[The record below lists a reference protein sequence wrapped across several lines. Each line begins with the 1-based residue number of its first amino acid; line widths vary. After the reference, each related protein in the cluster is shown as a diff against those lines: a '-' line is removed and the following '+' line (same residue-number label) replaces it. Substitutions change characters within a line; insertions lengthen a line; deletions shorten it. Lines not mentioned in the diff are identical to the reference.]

1 MTEAMTKRFTENAK
15 RVISS
20 SLALAK
26 ELGHTYI
33 GSEHLLLGI
42 LSDSSSSATK
52 LLNGRGVT
60 FADTKKRIIELVG
73 MGCKS
78 TLSTEDM
85 TPTCKKVL
93 MSSSSQVKSTLYNF
107 IGTEH
112 ILLALLKEDCVGT
125 RLIEAVGVDI
135 PELCT
140 CLDGMYCRVYEETA
154 AEVEVIPTKKNTP
167 NLDKNAINLTEKA
180 LSGKIDPVIGRE
192 KEEERLIGILLRRSK
207 NNPCLIGEAGVGK
220 TAIVESVASRI
231 AFGNIPGELADKR
244 IMALDMSTLVAGTKY
259 RGEFEEKIKNIIAE
273 VSQADDV
280 ILFIDELH
288 TIVGAGAA
296 EGAID
301 ASNILK
307 PALARGEIRLIGAT
321 TLKEYKKSVEKDS
334 ALERRF
340 QPVYIKEPTE
350 EECLSILE
358 GLKEKYENFHNVNI
372 CDEAIKSA
380 VMLSSRYI
388 SDRFLPDK
396 AIDLI
401 DEAAAKKKLTRSF
414 SEQKMKI
421 TANDIAL
428 VAQEQTGIPLAVLTK
443 SESERFLHL
452 EEEMRKHIVGQKE
465 AISAICRAVRR
476 TRAGLRDTHRPSGS
490 FLFLGPSGVGK
501 TETAKVLSRLIF
513 DREDALIKL
522 DMSEYM
528 EKHSVSKLI
537 GAPPGYVGFGDGG
550 ALTERVRRS
559 PYSLLLLDEIEKA
572 HPDILNLLLQI
583 LDDAVLTDS
592 NGLKVNF
599 KNVFVIMTSNI
610 GFSNYD
616 TRSIG
621 FSGDA
626 TANEHGR
633 IIDTVRKM
641 LPPELID
648 RIDETVVFDR
658 LTNTELKEIAKI
670 QLADL
675 SMRIEEK
682 GIKAF
687 FEDSFID
694 CILSSKEIVGRG
706 ARAVRQQLL
715 RKAEDLLSGEILCG
729 ACGEGAEVTIL
740 SENGESKIKIKMKN
754 Y

>member
-1 MTEAMTKRFTENAK
+1 MTKRFTENAK

-42 LSDSSSSATK
+42 LSDNTSSASK
-52 LLNGRGVT
+52 LLNARGVT
-60 FADTKKRIIELVG
+60 FSETKKRVIELVG
-73 MGCKS
+73 MGRRS
-78 TLSTEDM
+78 NLSTEDM
-85 TPTCKKVL
+85 TPTCKKIL
-93 MSSSSQVKSTLYNF
+93 MSSATQAKNALYNF

-112 ILLALLKEDCVGT
+112 ILMALLKEDCVGT
-125 RLIEAVGVDI
+125 RLIEAVGVDVS
-135 PELCT
+135 ELCGG
-140 CLDGMYCRVYEETA
+140 LDGMFCRVYEGAAVE
-154 AEVEVIPTKKNTP
+154 AEVNQTKKSTP

-180 LSGKIDPVIGRE
+180 LAGKIDPVIGRE
-192 KEEERLIGILLRRSK
+192 KEEDRLIGILLRRSK

-220 TAIVESVASRI
+220 TAVVESVASRI
-231 AFGNIPGELADKR
+231 AFGNIPVELSDKR

-259 RGEFEEKIKNIIAE
+259 RGEFEEKIKSIINE
-273 VSQADDV
+273 VREADDV

-307 PALARGEIRLIGAT
+307 PALARGEIKLIGAT
-321 TLKEYKKSVEKDS
+321 TLKEYKKSIEKDS

-340 QPVYIKEPTE
+340 QPIYIKEPTKD
-350 EECLSILE
+350 ECISILE
-358 GLKEKYENFHNVNI
+358 GIKQKYESYHNVNI
-372 CDEAIKSA
+372 SDEAVCNAVRISA
-380 VMLSSRYI
+380 RYI
-388 SDRFLPDK
+388 GDRFLPDK

-414 SEQKMKI
+414 AGEQISI
-421 TANDIAL
+421 TGNDVAL

-443 SESERFLHL
+443 SESERFLTL
-452 EEEMRKHIVGQKE
+452 ETEMKKYIVGQE
-465 AISAICRAVRR
+465 DAIATVCRAVRR
-476 TRAGLRDTHRPSGS
+476 TRAGLRDCNRPSGS

-513 DREDALIKL
+513 DREDAMIKL

-528 EKHSVSKLI
+528 EKHSISKLI
-537 GAPPGYVGFGDGG
+537 GAPPGYVGYGEGG
-550 ALTERVRRS
+550 ALTERVRRA

-592 NGLKVNF
+592 NGLKVSF
-599 KNVFVIMTSNI
+599 KNVFIIMTSNI
-610 GFSNYD
+610 GFSNSD

-621 FSGDA
+621 FSTSDK
-626 TANEHGR
+626 TVSERKR
-633 IIDTVRKM
+633 IIETVRKL
-641 LPPELID
+641 LPAELID

-658 LTNTELKEIAKI
+658 LTKTELRQIAKI
-670 QLADL
+670 TLDEL
-675 SMRIEEK
+675 SKRIAEK
-682 GIKAF
+682 GIKVN

-694 CILSSKEIVGRG
+694 STLLSNETESRG
-706 ARAVRQQLL
+706 ARALRHQLL
-715 RKAEDLLSGEILCG
+715 CKAEDLLCGEILCG
-729 ACGEGAEVTIL
+729 ACGEGTEVTIL
-740 SENGESKIKIKMKN
+740 SENNQPKIKIKMKN